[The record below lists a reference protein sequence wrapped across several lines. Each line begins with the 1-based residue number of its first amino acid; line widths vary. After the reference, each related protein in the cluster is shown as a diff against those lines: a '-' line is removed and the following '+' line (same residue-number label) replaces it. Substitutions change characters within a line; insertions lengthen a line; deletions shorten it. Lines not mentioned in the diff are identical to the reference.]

1 MTSIASQESRS
12 LLIKPA
18 SGDCNLHC
26 TYCFYHDRPTD
37 PYKQQPQRRM
47 SRDVLDA
54 LIRQGMALN
63 RQHATFGWQGGE
75 PTLAGL
81 EFFQT
86 AVELQKRHGTRG
98 QAVSN
103 GMQTNG
109 LLLTPEWARFLRE
122 YNFLLGVSLDGPPSY
137 HDQYRVSYSGA
148 ATHERVM
155 QTLRMLQQYRVEFNV
170 LSVVNRQTADHAVE
184 IYDYFVARGFQYL
197 QFIPCVEV
205 DPQTGRLTDFSVEP
219 AQFGDFLCA
228 LFDRWYNGGSPDASV
243 RDFEAILAVYM
254 GQEAPLC
261 CYQKECGSYLVVEYN
276 GDVYPCDFMV
286 RDDLRVGNIMETS
299 LEDLFAAESVRGF
312 ARAKAMPR
320 EECIG
325 CPWLP
330 YCHQGCPRFVG
341 LAEAQRHYLCAA
353 YRQFHAHSRAGFEDL
368 RDRIARRNR
377 EEQMAAGGIPRAVG
391 RNDLCPCGSGKK
403 YKQCCGRKGAA

>member
-1 MTSIASQESRS
+1 MTSTASQESRS

-26 TYCFYHDRPTD
+26 TYCFYHNRPDD
-37 PYKQQPQRRM
+37 PYKQQPRRRM
-47 SRDVLDA
+47 SPDVLDT
-54 LIRQGMALN
+54 LIRQGMALD
-63 RQHATFGWQGGE
+63 RRHATFGWQGGE

-81 EFFQT
+81 EFFQSV
-86 AVELQKRHGTRG
+86 VELQKRYGTRG

-109 LLLTPEWARFLRE
+109 LLLDPEWARFLRK
-122 YNFLLGVSLDGPPSY
+122 YNFLLGVSLDGPAPY
-137 HDQYRVSYSGA
+137 HDMYRTSPSGA

-155 QTLRMLQQYRVEFNV
+155 RSLRMLQQYHVEFN
-170 LSVVNRQTADHAVE
+170 LLAVVNRTTAEHPVE
-184 IYDYFVARGFQYL
+184 TYDYLLSQGFHYL

-205 DPQTGRLTDFSVEP
+205 DPQTGRPTDFSVEP

-243 RDFEAILAVYM
+243 RDFDAILSVYM

-261 CYQKECGSYLVVEYN
+261 CYQKYCGSYLVVEYN

-286 RDDLRVGNIMETS
+286 RDDLYIGNLTETP
-299 LEDLFAAESVRGF
+299 LEDLFAGEAVRRF
-312 ARAKAMPR
+312 ARTKAAPR
-320 EECIG
+320 AECRD

-330 YCHQGCPRFVG
+330 YCHQGCPRLVG
-341 LAEAQRHYLCAA
+341 IAEAGRHYLCAG
-353 YRQFHAHSRAGFEDL
+353 YRQFYEHSRAGFIELSNRLKGRPGPGDEDVKVS
-368 RDRIARRNR
+368 RS
-377 EEQMAAGGIPRAVG
+377 VG
-391 RNDLCPCGSGKK
+391 RNDPCPCGSGKK
-403 YKQCCGRKGAA
+403 YKQCCGRKGAI